1 MKVSPQAGSEAWPQ
15 VPRDEAVSQILAG
28 VAIGLPMLLA
38 FNFPPSS
45 TFLNQAAALIGWGG
59 WLTLLAASM
68 PRRVWPRSSGLMALQ
83 AAFALLLLSAL
94 AAPLWAGQPW
104 SIALSSA
111 GLILAAALTAQTA
124 CALQHAGLGRAAF
137 RAFCIG
143 MVVAGVASSGIAIV
157 EVFAPQW
164 ADGDWIARSSIPG
177 RAVGNMRQPNH
188 LSSLLLWSV
197 IGAVWLGEARVLRRG
212 IDTVL
217 ALLFIFGVVLSG
229 SRTGALGML
238 IFAAWGGLDRRLS
251 RRSRALLLL
260 APLVY
265 AVGWFGVSAW
275 ADLGQHAFIG
285 ETRFSTKGDISSSRY
300 GIWANTLALIRMH
313 PWLGVGFG
321 EFNFAWT
328 LTPFPGRPVAF
339 FDHTH
344 NLPLQFA
351 VELGLPLAAL
361 VTAALLWA
369 TARALQQALRARG
382 HADPDTAPMQR
393 AAFMIVFMV
402 MLHSLLEYPLWYAY
416 FLLPAA
422 FAFGLCLTSPP
433 APAPVPAPAPAPA
446 DPPGPA
452 GREATRPLLVAAML
466 LMMGGLAAVADYARV
481 VVIFS
486 PADNAAP
493 LAQRIADGRRSWFF
507 AHHANYAAATTSE
520 HPAQAMRSFLSATHY
535 LLDSRLMVAWA
546 KALNESGDT
555 EHARYV
561 AQRLREFRNDG
572 ANSFFAP
579 CAETAASSAAT
590 GKGVAAALPFQCLAP
605 QRSFVYE
612 DFR

>member
-1 MKVSPQAGSEAWPQ
+1 M
-15 VPRDEAVSQILAG
+15 SQILAG

-38 FNFPPSS
+38 FNFPPSA

-59 WLTLLAASM
+59 WLTLLAARM
-68 PRRVWPRSSGLMALQ
+68 PRRVGPRSGGLMALQ

-212 IDTVL
+212 IDTAL

-238 IFAAWGGLDRRLS
+238 IFAVWGGLDRRLS

-265 AVGWFGVSAW
+265 AAGWFGVSAW

-300 GIWANTLALIRMH
+300 GIWANTLTLIRMH

-369 TARALQQALRARG
+369 LTRALQQALRARG

-416 FLLPAA
+416 FLLPAG

-433 APAPVPAPAPAPA
+433 APAPAT
-446 DPPGPA
+446 PPVPA

-466 LMMGGLAAVADYARV
+466 LMMGGLAAVADYTRV

-507 AHHANYAAATTSE
+507 FHHADYAAATTSE

-535 LLDSRLMVAWA
+535 LLDSRLMIAWV
-546 KALNESGDT
+546 KALNESGDV
-555 EHARYV
+555 EHARYL

-579 CAETAASSAAT
+579 CVETAASAATT

>member
-1 MKVSPQAGSEAWPQ
+1 
-15 VPRDEAVSQILAG
+15 
-28 VAIGLPMLLA
+28 MLLA
-38 FNFPPSS
+38 FNLPPSS

-59 WLTLLAASM
+59 WLTLLAASLTGA
-68 PRRVWPRSSGLMALQ
+68 VWPVRDDASGLAALQ
-83 AAFALLLLSAL
+83 CAFALLLLSAL
-94 AAPLWAGQPW
+94 AAPLWAGLPW

-111 GLILAAALTAQTA
+111 GLILAAALTAQIA
-124 CALQHAGLGRAAF
+124 AALQHAGLGRAAF
-137 RAFCIG
+137 RAFCVG
-143 MVVAGVASSGIAIV
+143 LVVAGVASSGIAIV

-212 IDTVL
+212 LATAL

-265 AVGWFGVSAW
+265 AAGWFGVSAW

-300 GIWANTLALIRMH
+300 GIWANTLTLIRMH

-369 TARALQQALRARG
+369 LWRALQQVLRARS
-382 HADPDTAPMQR
+382 HADAGAAPMQR

-402 MLHSLLEYPLWYAY
+402 LLHSLLEYPLWYAY

-422 FAFGLCLTSPP
+422 LAFGLCLASPP
-433 APAPVPAPAPAPA
+433 ALADAAADMSADTRADTPRALPAVAG
-446 DPPGPA
+446 PPPQT

-466 LMMGGLAAVADYARV
+466 LMMGGLAAVADYTRV
-481 VVIFS
+481 VVIFA
-486 PADNAAP
+486 PPDTAAP

-507 AHHANYAAATTSE
+507 AHHADYAAATTGE

-535 LLDSRLMVAWA
+535 LLDSRLMIAWA
-546 KALNESGDT
+546 KALDEAGDI
-555 EHARYV
+555 EHARYL

-572 ANSFFAP
+572 ADSFFAP
-579 CAETAASSAAT
+579 CAEAAALSATPGTGAAAT
-590 GKGVAAALPFQCLAP
+590 LPFQCLAP
-605 QRSFVYE
+605 QRGFVYE